1 MQRYVRTVA
10 ARSRSLTA
18 FVVMPSG
25 CTNTK
30 PRAYDRTGTYTQKHS
45 E

>member
-1 MQRYVRTVA
+1 MVRPDGCGVVA
-10 ARSRSLTA
+10 LGHSLRCDA
-18 FVVMPSG
+18 LG

-30 PRAYDRTGTYTQKHS
+30 PRAYDRTGTSTQKHS